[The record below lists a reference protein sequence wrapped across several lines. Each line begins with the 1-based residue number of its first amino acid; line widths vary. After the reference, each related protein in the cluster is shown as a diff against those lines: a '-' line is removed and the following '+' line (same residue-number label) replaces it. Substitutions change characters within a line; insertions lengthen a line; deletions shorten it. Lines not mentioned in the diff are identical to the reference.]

1 MKKITFDVPDYKE
14 LEKGMKV
21 VDMHT
26 HTSASMDCN
35 TKLRDFELKLRK
47 LGIGVSITDHNEI
60 KGSLA
65 IKKRYPKQFLLPG
78 IEVTTDE
85 DKDILLYFNNFT
97 DLKGFHEK
105 HVKPTLK
112 KHKTNVFFNKTLMP
126 YEYLLDEAKDY
137 NAFRVIPHP
146 LQIKGLY
153 KTLLKKKNFSIL
165 KKIEAIEVI
174 NCTVSLSGNLAAL
187 EWAHYEKMPMTGGS
201 DSHMLRTIGKTVT
214 SAHAQKPEDFL
225 EQIRKKNNYVTG
237 TANNWRTDMRQAA
250 IIAKN
255 KFKRPKKNR
264 LI

>member
-1 MKKITFDVPDYKE
+1 MKHVTFDIPDYKE

-26 HTSASMDCN
+26 HTSASNDCN
-35 TKLRDFELKLRK
+35 TKLKDFETKLRK
-47 LGIGVSITDHNEI
+47 LGIGISITDHNEI
-60 KGSLA
+60 KGTLA
-65 IKKRYPKQFLLPG
+65 LKKRYPKQFIIPG
-78 IEVTTDE
+78 IEVTTNE

-97 DLKGFHEK
+97 DLKEFYKK

-126 YEYLLDEAKDY
+126 YEYLLEEAKDY
-137 NAFRVIPHP
+137 NAFRVMPHP

-153 KTLLKKKNFSIL
+153 KTLIKKKNFTIL
-165 KKIEAIEVI
+165 KQFEAIEVI
-174 NCTVSLSGNLAAL
+174 NCTVSLKRNLEAL
-187 EWAHYEKMPMTGGS
+187 EWANYEKMSMTGGS
-201 DSHMLRTIGKTVT
+201 DSHILKTLGNAVT

-225 EQIRKKNNYVTG
+225 EQIRKKKNYVTG
-237 TANNWRTDMRQAA
+237 TANNWTTDMRQVA

-255 KFKRPKKNR
+255 KFGRPKKHR